1 MSLRKFL
8 RRVIPRE
15 IREPISKVTESLEDA
30 VRPATDP
37 IRKFVSKAIPK
48 ELKPFLS
55 SGIAI
60 ATGAFGGPAGA
71 FLRTAIIDAMLQ
83 KAMIDPDAEEST
95 ELGEVPQDKQKG
107 SIVPGYYRS
116 PYWMSYILENQE

>member
-30 VRPATDP
+30 VRPVTDP
-37 IRKFVSKAIPK
+37 ARRFISKAVPK

-55 SGIAI
+55 TGIAI

-83 KAMIDPDAEEST
+83 KAMIDPDAEDTGIS
-95 ELGEVPQDKQKG
+95 LAQ
-107 SIVPGYYRS
+107 S
-116 PYWMSYILENQE
+116 